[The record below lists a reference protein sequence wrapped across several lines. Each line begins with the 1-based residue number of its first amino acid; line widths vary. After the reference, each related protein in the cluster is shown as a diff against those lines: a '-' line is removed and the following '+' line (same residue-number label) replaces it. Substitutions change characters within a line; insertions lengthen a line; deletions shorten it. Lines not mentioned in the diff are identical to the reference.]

1 MEIRFLGGAREVGR
15 SAILVKSRG
24 GARILLDYG
33 VKVDPEDEIH
43 FPMHVSPKDLDAVV
57 LTHAHLD
64 HSGAIPMLFVSA
76 SPRLIATEATYRQ
89 SEYLLNDMIKLN
101 GDRLFFGELEVRKA
115 LGKGER
121 VNFNETV
128 RVKDVEI
135 ELIDAGHIPGSAQVI
150 LNSDKTLLYTGDF
163 TTVKTRLMDGADV
176 PSGGFD
182 VVITESTYAR
192 EDHQPRRELERALVD
207 QLRETVES
215 GGTALVPAFSVSRSQ
230 EVEMILRALNFPHD
244 VYMDG
249 MAKELTNLYLELEEF
264 VDGID
269 LLGQAVKRVRYV
281 RGRRMRERLSS
292 EAAVVISPAGML
304 QGGPAVY
311 YARAVAEREDSSIT
325 FVSFQVPGTPGEA
338 VLSRRVLEA
347 DGESITVRSKV
358 SQFRLSGHAGRKEL
372 HDYLRRTAEGARVFA
387 VHGEPESCAEL
398 ARWAREELG
407 AEAVDPELGAVYEV

>member
-15 SAILVKSRG
+15 SAILVKSKG

-230 EVEMILRALNFPHD
+230 EVAMILRALNFPHD

-269 LLGQAVKRVRYV
+269 LLGQAVKKVRYV

-338 VLSRRVLEA
+338 VLSRKVLEA
-347 DGESITVRSKV
+347 DGESVTVRSKV

-407 AEAVDPELGAVYEV
+407 TEAVDPELGAVYEV